1 MEDILPLSSSGR
13 LPEPLLKPTLSSQR
27 DDSAA
32 AEAATAAAAL
42 AAAQLVDEVTAPYQA
57 LPVTPAT
64 LITHNYTA
72 ALPVLDVEELG
83 KEVGVS
89 PPPTRHRRLAPSS
102 SLLDEARGPAGSLPR
117 SSRMKAA
124 TQQAAAPAAA
134 KCSREEPPASCPPA
148 QEALAAPPP
157 ALSVPPLLEQL
168 HGCPT
173 SCVCLHAS
181 APRAWQTGSG
191 PRGRQRTRSE
201 Q

>member
-89 PPPTRHRRLAPSS
+89 PPPTRHRRAHPPPLPCTNYHIGLARCPH
-102 SLLDEARGPAGSLPR
+102 PAPDLHR
-117 SSRMKAA
+117 STR
-124 TQQAAAPAAA
+124 
-134 KCSREEPPASCPPA
+134 PAST
-148 QEALAAPPP
+148 
-157 ALSVPPLLEQL
+157 V
-168 HGCPT
+168 
-173 SCVCLHAS
+173 
-181 APRAWQTGSG
+181 
-191 PRGRQRTRSE
+191 
-201 Q
+201 